1 MLEFIKKIFKNGD
14 VHESKKGIN
23 IQFLN
28 LEEWINEKS
37 KPLMEDTNQKI
48 EEILMKVND
57 EIEKS
62 MMNVEILENA
72 RLQNPNIPYKAMQYM
87 HGNRKTYARGINSF
101 LGQMKINNREYFYLL
116 DFCNQFD
123 KLLFDLNKGT
133 LRSYTILQEFFA
145 NETNAIA
152 QNLRNF
158 DSFFKALKSALNS
171 EKMLAVNNTKE
182 QIQEFKAKIKQKIN
196 LEVDLRNSEAE
207 LKLANNEK
215 SEALEDIEKFHK
227 SKEHGDFLN
236 LNEDKKNK
244 ASSFYND
251 ENKILQSFFV
261 LERALRKYSHVV
273 FEHEEIA
280 LKYISHPIETLSNDK
295 DLVILKILD
304 NLKNLLNENKLQ
316 IDEKKKEKS
325 LEEIGKLSEEFFR
338 KFLEK
343 YVCFKLEIEELDNK
357 IKLLGVADKN
367 KKFGNRIEKTN
378 MAIEKYLGESS
389 QLKSEIAKNEAAMTN
404 LKDSIKNSVKG
415 IFNEEVEITV

>member
-1 MLEFIKKIFKNGD
+1 M
-14 VHESKKGIN
+14 
-23 IQFLN
+23 
-28 LEEWINEKS
+28 
-37 KPLMEDTNQKI
+37 
-48 EEILMKVND
+48 
-57 EIEKS
+57 
-62 MMNVEILENA
+62 
-72 RLQNPNIPYKAMQYM
+72 
-87 HGNRKTYARGINSF
+87 
-101 LGQMKINNREYFYLL
+101 
-116 DFCNQFD
+116 
-123 KLLFDLNKGT
+123 
-133 LRSYTILQEFFA
+133 
-145 NETNAIA
+145 
-152 QNLRNF
+152 
-158 DSFFKALKSALNS
+158 
-171 EKMLAVNNTKE
+171 
-182 QIQEFKAKIKQKIN
+182 
-196 LEVDLRNSEAE
+196 
-207 LKLANNEK
+207 
-215 SEALEDIEKFHK
+215 
-227 SKEHGDFLN
+227 
-236 LNEDKKNK
+236 
-244 ASSFYND
+244 
-251 ENKILQSFFV
+251 
-261 LERALRKYSHVV
+261 ERALRKYSHVV